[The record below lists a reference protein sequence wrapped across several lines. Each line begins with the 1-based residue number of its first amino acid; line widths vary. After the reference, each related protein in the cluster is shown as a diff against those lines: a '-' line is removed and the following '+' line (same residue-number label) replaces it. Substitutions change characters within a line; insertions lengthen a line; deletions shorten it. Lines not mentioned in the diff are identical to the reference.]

1 MHPQCKFPAVL
12 VLAAL
17 LPATAGAAWQV
28 ISAEPGKRVE
38 IDRASIRKEAN
49 GKTIAEGRIILD
61 KPIIDAKTSSSY
73 RIVQALNRYDCALR
87 TYSTLKRTYFKEEG
101 QFLREDEVKV
111 QVEMPVRSGMLDDK
125 LLREVC
131 RPKPGPEAAAAA
143 SRTADKVNEAA
154 GELRKANEALLQKD
168 VRRAN
173 LPTPATEKPERE
185 AKAAGETAAPAQ
197 SAPPTPPTPTAQPT
211 PAARPPAAAA
221 QARAVHPARPAIR
234 APRVLA
240 ARPDDEPPPAAA
252 PTYTRIPWAYSGEG
266 GPDNWGRLKPE
277 YATCANGRR
286 QSPIDIRDGFRVD
299 LETLQFTYRP
309 SQFRVIDDG
318 RTIQVQVSGNSIGLL
333 GKTYEL
339 VEFHFHRP
347 SEERVDGKSFDM
359 VAHLVHKS
367 ADDKLA
373 IVAVL
378 LEKGMENPLIQTIW
392 NNLPLERNEY
402 VTPPGISI
410 DLTQLLP
417 TERGYYTY
425 MGSLSTP
432 PCTEGVLWL
441 VLKQPQQIS
450 PEQLAIFARLYPH
463 NARPIQA
470 SSGRMIKESR

>member
-1 MHPQCKFPAVL
+1 M
-12 VLAAL
+12 
-17 LPATAGAAWQV
+17 
-28 ISAEPGKRVE
+28 
-38 IDRASIRKEAN
+38 
-49 GKTIAEGRIILD
+49 
-61 KPIIDAKTSSSY
+61 
-73 RIVQALNRYDCALR
+73 
-87 TYSTLKRTYFKEEG
+87 
-101 QFLREDEVKV
+101 
-111 QVEMPVRSGMLDDK
+111 
-125 LLREVC
+125 
-131 RPKPGPEAAAAA
+131 
-143 SRTADKVNEAA
+143 
-154 GELRKANEALLQKD
+154 
-168 VRRAN
+168 
-173 LPTPATEKPERE
+173 
-185 AKAAGETAAPAQ
+185 
-197 SAPPTPPTPTAQPT
+197 
-211 PAARPPAAAA
+211 
-221 QARAVHPARPAIR
+221 
-234 APRVLA
+234 
-240 ARPDDEPPPAAA
+240 
-252 PTYTRIPWAYSGEG
+252 
-266 GPDNWGRLKPE
+266 
-277 YATCANGRR
+277 
-286 QSPIDIRDGFRVD
+286 
-299 LETLQFTYRP
+299 
-309 SQFRVIDDG
+309 
-318 RTIQVQVSGNSIGLL
+318 L